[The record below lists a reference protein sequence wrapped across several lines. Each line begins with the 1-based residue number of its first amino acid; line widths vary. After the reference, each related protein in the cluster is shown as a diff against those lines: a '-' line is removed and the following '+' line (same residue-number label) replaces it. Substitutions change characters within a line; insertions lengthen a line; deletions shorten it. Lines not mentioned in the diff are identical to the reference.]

1 MTSLTADAAR
11 GLALAL
17 TMTTPALAEV
27 DPESPI
33 STTEEAP

>member
-17 TMTTPALAEV
+17 TMTTPALAGEGET
-27 DPESPI
+27 P
-33 STTEEAP
+33 